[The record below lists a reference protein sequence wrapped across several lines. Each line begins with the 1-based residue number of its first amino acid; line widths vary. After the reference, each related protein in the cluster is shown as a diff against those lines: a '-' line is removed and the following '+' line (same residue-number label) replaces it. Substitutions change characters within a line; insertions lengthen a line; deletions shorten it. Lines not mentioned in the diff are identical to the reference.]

1 MWTIVDNVLRE
12 CHAVWTIVGN
22 VYRECHAVW
31 TIVGNVF
38 RECHAVWRL
47 KTCSVDFAK
56 ENKQAHCNIK
66 D

>member
-1 MWTIVDNVLRE
+1 M
-12 CHAVWTIVGN
+12 WTIVGN
-22 VYRECHAVW
+22 VFRECHAVW

-56 ENKQAHCNIK
+56 ENEQGHCNIK